1 MKTGFRFGLCAL
13 ALALCVGSSTLS
25 FSNRK
30 AAAPV
35 EAAASI
41 DTVAINRKYFT
52 AKDSDY
58 ANNTMFDVGGGTAQ
72 ETSSNAVINV
82 SSDGTYTENASNY
95 PAYKFVWQENGTH
108 QKMLYYSSVVRIAVN
123 VPAYERVRVR
133 VLFNPIK
140 SVMQAGGNADHAI
153 ELAADDR
160 IHTSSDYDY
169 SFSQFKYQKDDYTT
183 QSPGSDVL
191 ARAGRRAEGEAATAL
206 EHSWYIDNQNSVS
219 VNYWIFFAVSGYVES
234 TSGTAHS
241 TTQSVRFGI
250 NLREDVEYVCSVI
263 NNNDTTYYANVK
275 SAFEYINSSG
285 GNTTYSIKMLR
296 DYAEP
301 ADNYAI
307 PITCNISLNLNGH
320 NLSLVGSG
328 KAVFFL
334 ARQSNGL
341 GRSIT
346 ININNGGNSQNF
358 ISAACSDSV
367 FLLGDNNDQYTVTLT
382 VGQNVLIENTYA
394 SGRAI
399 AVHQSGILNVN
410 QNSEVRTSST
420 ACAVYINGGK
430 AEISGIVSALN
441 GNTLSVYKTE
451 KNSSGTL
458 VTPTIRLF
466 YNPTLNHANNGYTIH
481 VVNGGPSN
489 LILYAATANDVN
501 YMGTVGSDV
510 LIKYD
515 TAPSSG
521 ATIVNSVNSK
531 SVANKFSISNLS
543 ASLMLIWNS
552 STKVLTTV
560 TACSVSYNAN
570 GGSGSISGST
580 VSQGT
585 SITLPSCSFTAPSG
599 KRFVQ
604 WNTKANGTGVSKNP
618 GDSYTVNSNVTF
630 YAIWEYTAKGNI
642 ENNVTTRSSLA
653 YHYSKDDG
661 GNFTFTNLYVR
672 FGGIITK
679 TIWDALD
686 SESHI
691 LGYGELYSTDEYL
704 GANQLKNYYQTADS
718 NPNID
723 KHYYELPGKNP
734 VLFNNSNYQGVVDD
748 YYVWNI
754 KRSVSEADY
763 TTVYASVAFIVT
775 RDSGVVFLKEVRKSV
790 KDLAQ
795 DLIDSPDYDSD
806 SLDGSLDYLANL

>member
-1 MKTGFRFGLCAL
+1 MKKGFRFGLCAL
-13 ALALCVGSSTLS
+13 ALALCVGSSALS

-30 AAAPV
+30 AVTPV

-52 AKDSDY
+52 ARDDDY

-72 ETSSNAVINV
+72 ETSSNAVISV
-82 SSDGTYTENASNY
+82 SSDGTYTENANNY
-95 PAYKFVWQENGTH
+95 PAYKFVWQENGIH
-108 QKMLYYSSVVRIAVN
+108 QKMLYYSSVVRIAIN

-160 IHTSSDYDY
+160 IHTSSSYDY
-169 SFSQFKYQKDDYTT
+169 SFSQFKYQTNDYTT
-183 QSPGSDVL
+183 KSPGNDVL

-206 EHSWYIDNQNSVS
+206 EHSWYIVNTNEIT

-234 TSGTAHS
+234 TGGNSHS

-250 NLREDVEYVCSVI
+250 NLREDVQYVCKV
-263 NNNDTTYYANVK
+263 NNDETYFDDVK
-275 SAFEYINSSG
+275 SAIEYVNSLNASG
-285 GNTTYSIKMLR
+285 SIKMLR

-301 ADNYAI
+301 ADHNGIAI
-307 PITCNISLNLNGH
+307 TNDMSLDLNGH

-328 KAVFFL
+328 KNVFFL
-334 ARQSNGL
+334 ARKSNGL
-341 GRSIT
+341 RKN
-346 ININNGGNSQNF
+346 INISIHNSGQSQNF
-358 ISAACSDSV
+358 ISASCSDSV
-367 FLLGDNNDQYTVTLT
+367 FLLGDGGDQYTVTLT
-382 VGQNVLIENTYA
+382 VAQNVLIENTY
-394 SGRAI
+394 SIGRAI
-399 AVHQSGILNVN
+399 AVHQSGVLDVN
-410 QNSEVRTSST
+410 QNAEVRSSSS
-420 ACAVYINGGK
+420 ACAIYINGGK
-430 AEISGIVSALN
+430 AKISGNVTATYGSTFVVRKEEENN
-441 GNTLSVYKTE
+441 G
-451 KNSSGTL
+451 GTV
-458 VTPTIRLF
+458 VTPTLYF
-466 YNPTLNHANNGYTIH
+466 YYNPTLTHSNSKYTID
-481 VVNGGPSN
+481 VETGGPNN
-489 LILYAATANDVN
+489 LNLYAAAVN
-501 YMGTVGSDV
+501 NASYMGPIGSDI
-510 LIKYD
+510 LIRYA
-515 TAPSSG
+515 TAPSTG
-521 ATIVNSVNSK
+521 ATIVNSVETK
-531 SVANKFSISNLS
+531 QVANKFSVSGLS
-543 ASLMLIWNS
+543 SSLMLQWNS
-552 STKVLTTV
+552 TTKVLSTV
-560 TACSVSYNAN
+560 TAYTVSYNAN
-570 GGSGSISGST
+570 GGTGSISGRT

-585 SITLPSCSFTAPSG
+585 SITLPSCSYTAPSG
-599 KRFVQ
+599 KRFVE
-604 WNTKANGTGVSKNP
+604 WNTNANGTGTSKNP
-618 GDSYTVNSNVTF
+618 DDSYTVNGNVTF

-679 TIWDALD
+679 TMWEALD

-691 LGYGELYSTDEYL
+691 LGYGELYSTDDYL
-704 GANQLKNYYQTADS
+704 DVIDLKSYYQTANS

-723 KHYYELPGKNP
+723 KHYYQLSESSP
-734 VLFNNSNYQGVVDD
+734 VLFNNSTYQGVTDD

-795 DLIDSPDYDSD
+795 DLIDGHDYDSD
-806 SLDGSLDYLANL
+806 SLDGSLNYLANL